1 MHDCIPKE
9 TEKTT
14 KPGMKV
20 ETGREQQTKTDLLCN
35 AAAVKAQ
42 QGCQFAQA
50 EQTP

>member
-1 MHDCIPKE
+1 MHDCISKE
-9 TEKTT
+9 TETT
-14 KPGMKV
+14 KPGMKA

-35 AAAVKAQ
+35 TAAVKAQ